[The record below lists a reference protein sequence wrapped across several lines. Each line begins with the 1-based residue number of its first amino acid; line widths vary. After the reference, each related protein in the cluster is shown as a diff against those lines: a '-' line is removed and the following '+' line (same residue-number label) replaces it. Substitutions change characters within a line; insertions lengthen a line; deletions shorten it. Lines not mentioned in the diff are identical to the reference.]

1 LGEIASQESGVQA
14 FSEVQ
19 KINLVAAKKK
29 WTCGFESIKQCPD
42 FLSSDAEES

>member
-29 WTCGFESIKQCPD
+29 DMRFESIKQCPD